1 MDEIPLMDLFLSLKD
16 AGLPLGMG
24 EYQLA
29 LQALQAGFGLADRE
43 SLSRLCRTLWVKSPD
58 EARIFEYY
66 FEQFFPL
73 PISSNAVR
81 PELPIT
87 DEPLLQKKVS
97 QDVLPQ
103 KDKNP
108 SFKRRLFQ
116 VGISVMVV
124 AGVTIA
130 LRIISTQ
137 SDTQPSTQSDNQS
150 PVPSPITSEST
161 TSEPSISPSS
171 NEESP
176 PPDDKP
182 SQPIPDVV
190 LGLFFIISLYLLF
203 LICVF
208 VVDRIGAAKRAKL
221 QTYDEDDLAEPSTTS
236 PEEILSSE
244 LIRELP
250 DEIQVAKT
258 MRQCSNSHASL
269 VDTSADYFPATQ
281 RQMKQSWRYLR
292 HFARQGLA
300 VELDVEATV
309 KQIGQQGML
318 LHPVLL
324 PRRINLVELLLL
336 IDQDGSMIPF
346 HSFAERLV
354 ETAVEGSRLGKVNVY
369 YFHNCPTEYFYRNSV
384 HQEAVLVE
392 DVVSQL
398 RPSQTVV
405 LILSDAG
412 AVRGGFNPRR
422 RRLTKRFVNQLQ
434 PQVRH
439 IAWLNPIPR
448 SRWAFTTAKAIAEF
462 VPMFEINRQG
472 IDAAIDALR
481 GHYQT
486 SREFM

>member
-1 MDEIPLMDLFLSLKD
+1 MDLFLSLKD

-29 LQALQAGFGLADRE
+29 LQALQAGFGVADRG

-73 PISSNAVR
+73 PVSSNATVS
-81 PELPIT
+81 ELSMA
-87 DEPLLQKKVS
+87 DRLLSQKKPS

-103 KDKNP
+103 EDRKP

-116 VGISVMVV
+116 VGIPLMVV
-124 AGVTIA
+124 AGFTIA
-130 LRIISTQ
+130 VRIIPRQ
-137 SDTQPSTQSDNQS
+137 PPTQPS
-150 PVPSPITSEST
+150 VPSPITSEPS
-161 TSEPSISPSS
+161 TSEPSTFPPSIG
-171 NEESP
+171 ESP
-176 PPDDKP
+176 QSDKE
-182 SQPIPDVV
+182 SGQAIFDVILV
-190 LGLFFIISLYLLF
+190 LFFIIGLYFLF
-203 LICVF
+203 FICVF

-221 QTYDEDDLAEPSTTS
+221 QTYDEDDLAEPFTTS
-236 PEEILSSE
+236 PEVILSSE

-258 MRQCSNSHASL
+258 MRQFGNSHASL
-269 VDTSADYFPATQ
+269 VDTSADYLPATR

-336 IDQDGSMIPF
+336 IDRDGSMIPF

-354 ETAVEGSRLGKVNVY
+354 ETAVEGSRLGQVNVY
-369 YFHNCPTEYFYRNSV
+369 YFHNCPTEYLYRDPV
-384 HQEAVLVE
+384 HQEAVLIE

-412 AVRGGFNPRR
+412 AARGGFNPRR
-422 RRLTKRFVNQLQ
+422 RRLIKRFVNQLQ

-448 SRWAFTTAKAIAEF
+448 SRWAFTTAKAISEF

-472 IDAAIDALR
+472 MDAAIDSLR
-481 GHYQT
+481 GRYQI
-486 SREFM
+486 SR